1 MGQKTIEK
9 ITHSSTP
16 KGLKDRLHVKWTEGR
31 ELLRNSAR
39 FQGKESW
46 DEVSTVGT
54 RVVFDTDWAEYG
66 VYVYINEKRFYQLDS
81 YRSDKSEALEM
92 AKSLR
97 LCSDWTVRQAAK
109 PKASTKKAK
118 PSPKVKTTTK
128 TKSSPKV
135 KTPDELVK
143 LIQLYLD
150 KYGKEVSPKVTK
162 KAKKSSPKVK
172 PVAKKAVARRARKAK
187 QQTLKGFEATISKDG
202 EVKIIS

>member
-135 KTPDELVK
+135 KK
-143 LIQLYLD
+143 S
-150 KYGKEVSPKVTK
+150 SPKVTK
-162 KAKKSSPKVK
+162 KTAKSSPKVK

>member
-9 ITHSSTP
+9 ITHKSTP
-16 KGLKDRLHVKWTEGR
+16 KGLRDRLYVKWTEGR

-46 DEVSTVGT
+46 DSVSTVGT

-66 VYVYINEKRFYQLDS
+66 VYVYINKLRFYQLDV
-81 YRSDKSEALEM
+81 YRSDKSEALEA

-97 LCSDWTVRQAAK
+97 LCSDWTVRQASK
-109 PKASTKKAK
+109 PKASDKKAK
-118 PSPKVKTTTK
+118 PSSEKKTATK
-128 TKSSPKV
+128 AKSSPKV
-135 KTPDELVK
+135 KGE
-143 LIQLYLD
+143 
-150 KYGKEVSPKVTK
+150 
-162 KAKKSSPKVK
+162 AKKT
-172 PVAKKAVARRARKAK
+172 AARRARKAK